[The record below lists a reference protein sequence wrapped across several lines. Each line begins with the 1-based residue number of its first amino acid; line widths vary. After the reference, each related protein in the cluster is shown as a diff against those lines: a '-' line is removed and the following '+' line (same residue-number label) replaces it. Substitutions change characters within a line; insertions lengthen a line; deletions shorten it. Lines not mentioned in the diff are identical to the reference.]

1 MALIQSFWAT
11 NQRNTPAGDCR
22 ADEVVQIFEYALSS
36 TVLNVGDIIE
46 LGVLPANHSPCDA
59 ILLCDDL
66 DSNGTPTI
74 KLDVGLMSGVVG
86 AKLNPD
92 NSARTCGAEMFSADT
107 SAQSGAVSRMS
118 LQTGF
123 LINAADT
130 DRSIGVKI
138 NTAAAT
144 QGAAGQKIRLM
155 VCYRP
160 TQNGSYL

>member
-1 MALIQSFWAT
+1 MSLIQSLWAT
-11 NQRNTPAGDCR
+11 NQRNTPNGDCR
-22 ADEVVQIFEYALSS
+22 ADEVVQVFEYAL
-36 TVLNVGDIIE
+36 TATALAVGDIVE
-46 LGVLPANHSPCDA
+46 LAVLPANHSVCDA

-66 DSNGTPTI
+66 DTNGAPAI
-74 KLDVGLMSGVVG
+74 KLDVGIMSGTVG
-86 AKLNPD
+86 AKLNAD
-92 NSARTCGAEMFSADT
+92 GSARTCGAELFSADT
-107 SAQSGAVSRMS
+107 SAQSGAVSRMT
-118 LQTGF
+118 LQSGF

-144 QGAAGQKIRLM
+144 QAAAGNKIRLM